1 MATTIAKSTKSRTF
15 NQILT
20 MFYEDRLTVNLLN
33 HNLKEHERLLFKNKL
48 YKTPNKYLCG
58 RELSKNQNHIIEYL
72 WIAKCGR
79 VDDEK
84 YHSTFTTN
92 FCDDCKIGKMQS
104 RFMKCK
110 YVDGCHTECA
120 VCISPIEM
128 GSPSVVLECNHTF
141 HGGCINRW
149 FKTRVNC
156 PCCRRDYSAF
166 LD

>member
-1 MATTIAKSTKSRTF
+1 
-15 NQILT
+15 

-79 VDDEK
+79 IDDEK

-110 YVDGCHTECA
+110 YVDFTDRNG
-120 VCISPIEM
+120 VSIRCIRVQSYI
-128 GSPSVVLECNHTF
+128 S
-141 HGGCINRW
+141 RW
-149 FKTRVNC
+149 MHQPLVQNKGKLSLLQKRLFG
-156 PCCRRDYSAF
+156 F
-166 LD
+166 LGLTISR